1 LKIETQIQEDH
12 QAKLTVEVEEELLE
26 GAKKRAA
33 RKIASRVKIPGFRQG
48 KAPYSVIARQVGDG
62 AILEEAI
69 EILIND
75 IYPKVIEDAN
85 IQPYGPGKLDN
96 MASLEPLVLEFLVP
110 LKAEVTLGDYRSIT
124 KSYELTAI
132 PEKDVDDVLKNLQE
146 RQALVEPVER
156 AASPGDV
163 VSVILSAKRTKV
175 EEGQSEVLI
184 REQSFPIIVL
194 DSEEM
199 PDSDEEPKEEWPF
212 HGFSKNLIGLVE
224 GDQRTFVYSYGEN
237 TSYEYLRGVE
247 AEFSFVV
254 ENVKSRTLPDL
265 DDDFAAS
272 VGEYENLEAL
282 RQEIWKSLEKQA
294 ENVYHENYDEEVLQ
308 EATNVS
314 SVKFPPQML
323 EQEID
328 SVIENLKNRLQQQKL
343 DIDLYLKSRDM
354 DLQALRDEAKPVA
367 ETRLKKS
374 LVLMQIAEA
383 EKIEVAPDEL
393 QSETISTMNSIS
405 RMMSKDE
412 VQQLNNRN
420 FVQNL
425 THNVMMDLIA
435 RKATERLRMIASGKF
450 VEEEVEQIVEN
461 VDDVDDV
468 DEVEIVSD
476 SPVTL
481 IEVTDNRIEGRVND
495 D

>member
-1 LKIETQIQEDH
+1 
-12 QAKLTVEVEEELLE
+12 
-26 GAKKRAA
+26 
-33 RKIASRVKIPGFRQG
+33 
-48 KAPYSVIARQVGDG
+48 
-62 AILEEAI
+62 
-69 EILIND
+69 
-75 IYPKVIEDAN
+75 
-85 IQPYGPGKLDN
+85 
-96 MASLEPLVLEFLVP
+96 M
-110 LKAEVTLGDYRSIT
+110 
-124 KSYELTAI
+124 
-132 PEKDVDDVLKNLQE
+132 
-146 RQALVEPVER
+146 
-156 AASPGDV
+156 
-163 VSVILSAKRTKV
+163 
-175 EEGQSEVLI
+175 
-184 REQSFPIIVL
+184 
-194 DSEEM
+194 
-199 PDSDEEPKEEWPF
+199 
-212 HGFSKNLIGLVE
+212 E
-224 GDQRTFVYSYGEN
+224 GDQRTYVYSYDEN

-247 AEFSFVV
+247 AEFSIVV

-282 RQEIWKSLEKQA
+282 RQEIRKSLEKQA
-294 ENVYHENYDEEVLQ
+294 EDVYHENYDEEVLD
-308 EATNVS
+308 EATNAS

-393 QSETISTMNSIS
+393 QSETISTMNALS

-435 RKATERLRMIASGKF
+435 RKATERLRMIASGKL

-461 VDDVDDV
+461 VD
-468 DEVEIVSD
+468 EVEEVEEVGIVSD
-476 SPVTL
+476 TPVTPN
-481 IEVTDNRIEGRVND
+481 EVTDN
-495 D
+495 